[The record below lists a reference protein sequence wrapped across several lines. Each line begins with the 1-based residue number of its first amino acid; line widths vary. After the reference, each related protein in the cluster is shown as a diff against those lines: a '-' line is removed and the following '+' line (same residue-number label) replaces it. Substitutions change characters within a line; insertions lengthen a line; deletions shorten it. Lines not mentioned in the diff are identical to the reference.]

1 MGITRRKA
9 NIQSVSIH
17 QQVNFGPVSCL
28 GVAPLHALADPPSTT
43 TQLDAA
49 LQALQSME
57 DPALVDSGLRVD
69 LGLFSHTDVWKPPTG
84 ECILIGHRCR
94 HGPGF
99 IQPEK
104 SPEKNPKKETK
115 KEAGSRQE
123 TRGDGSHSSHTVPH
137 GTPLNTPDCGDL
149 PGFLV

>member
-69 LGLFSHTDVWKPPTG
+69 LGLFNHADALKPRTGVW
-84 ECILIGHRCR
+84 ILIGHRCC

-99 IQPEK
+99 VQPA
-104 SPEKNPKKETK
+104 KKPK